1 MKYNNNHANGRNAGV
16 QLMPILF
23 EFSHPSAITICVAGT
38 LNRRQSEAKTLL
50 STRGGRHCWKELVS
64 APGTYEYCLVVDGH
78 WIPDPSSRETMP
90 NTFGG

>member
-1 MKYNNNHANGRNAGV
+1 MKHNDNHANGHNAGL

-23 EFSHPSAITICVAGT
+23 EFSHPRAITICVAGT
-38 LNRRQSEAKTLL
+38 LNRWQSEAKTLL
-50 STRGGRHCWKELVS
+50 PTGGRHWWKELAS
-64 APGTYEYCLVVDGH
+64 APGTYEHCLVMDGQ